1 MQEVFARAALARPCL
16 SCNLGK
22 TGFKIIQT
30 LLNALNAHNAHNGQC
45 TMTWEEN
52 CNPEANRFQELLN
65 ALRCEAAK
73 IHQ

>member
-1 MQEVFARAALARPCL
+1 MQEVFARATLARPCL

-22 TGFKIIQT
+22 TGFKIFQT
-30 LLNALNAHNAHNGQC
+30 LHNAHNGQC

>member
-1 MQEVFARAALARPCL
+1 MQEVFARAALFILQPRENRFQDL
-16 SCNLGK
+16 
-22 TGFKIIQT
+22 KIFQT
-30 LLNALNAHNAHNGQC
+30 LHNALNGHNGQC